1 MANETDSQYVLIG
14 PKKDIDTIYNELDKI
29 DTESDNAYTLLSNLG
44 MSEDKLEE
52 FNLRCWFKDYDRIDN
67 IILSIDAGE
76 AWTVTDFKD
85 ALQELFPDIAI
96 WFLVIEP
103 GCDVFL
109 SNDPNHIVFNG
120 NYYLDVSSE
129 NGVDEVCFLKTKDE
143 CVKVINSLFNT
154 ELKTYEEMKAYIDD
168 VLNKEEGTK
177 IILGEITYID

>member
-1 MANETDSQYVLIG
+1 MANETDSQYILIG
-14 PKKDIDTIYNELDKI
+14 TKKDIDDIYIELDKL
-29 DTESDNAYTLLSNLG
+29 DLESDNAYTLLSNLG
-44 MSEDKLEE
+44 MTKDNLNK
-52 FNLRCWFKDYDRIDN
+52 FNLRCWFKYYNRIDD

-85 ALQELFPDIAI
+85 ALRELFPGITI

-129 NGVDEVCFLKTKDE
+129 NGADKVCFLKTKDE
-143 CVKVINSLFNT
+143 CVNVINKLFNT